1 MSLPLP
7 LHHEAAIDL
16 GLAPAAAFARLDDH
30 RRLAA
35 HMASPSLMMAGA
47 SMRIATDALNG
58 QAVGSRIALSG
69 RVLGIRLAVE
79 EAVTAYD
86 PPRRKVWETLG
97 EPHLLVIG
105 RYRMGFEVG
114 PRAGGSRV
122 ALWIDYDLPR
132 RGIGR
137 WLGRWFG
144 RWYAK
149 WCVAQML
156 GSLAPT

>member
-1 MSLPLP
+1 
-7 LHHEAAIDL
+7 
-16 GLAPAAAFARLDDH
+16 
-30 RRLAA
+30 
-35 HMASPSLMMAGA
+35 MMAGA

-69 RVLGIRLAVE
+69 RVLGIGLAAE

-86 PPRRKVWETLG
+86 PPRRKVWQTLG

-105 RYRMGFEVG
+105 AYRMGFEVG
-114 PRAGGSRV
+114 PCEGGSRV